1 MARPLRLA
9 LCCAAAASALLAP
22 PKQRIAKPLRAM
34 GLAGP
39 VDPAAALAVSTV
51 TGDVRKAMTFGA
63 LFLSSALLHAAE
75 VSITT
80 LYPWKVKEFAEE
92 ERGKGIFTM
101 LDRDITRVLST
112 VLIATTICNILSPAI
127 FTEVVAR
134 RSRGSLRFISLATSG
149 LTAATLFFGE
159 LIPKTIG
166 VNNAEMTAR
175 YAAPCP
181 VSRHRR
187 HSWTRFDFESLEDVG
202 TVAACERYMF
212 HTGSSAP
219 PSDS

>member
-1 MARPLRLA
+1 
-9 LCCAAAASALLAP
+9 
-22 PKQRIAKPLRAM
+22 M

-112 VLIATTICNILSPAI
+112 VLIATTICNILSTAI

-134 RSRGSLRFISLATSG
+134 RSRGSLRFISLATS
-149 LTAATLFFGE
+149 LKQSINTHMMVTNNNPY
-159 LIPKTIG
+159 LII
-166 VNNAEMTAR
+166 
-175 YAAPCP
+175 
-181 VSRHRR
+181 SRKWLLMLM
-187 HSWTRFDFESLEDVG
+187 SCGSL
-202 TVAACERYMF
+202 
-212 HTGSSAP
+212 
-219 PSDS
+219 